1 MYIEVNTLL
10 IDGKGVAG
18 CLQAYNNNYYTQCD
32 YYIFLQLFVVNT
44 ATDSLLDIPRLR
56 LEGSAS
62 ISTSCGIHTI
72 GASEERRYLATGG
85 ADPTHLAIYGLP
97 EMQPLAIGEVGIL
110 CCA

>member
-1 MYIEVNTLL
+1 MARVWLGLQYIRIIIIIHSVIIT
-10 IDGKGVAG
+10 
-18 CLQAYNNNYYTQCD
+18 
-32 YYIFLQLFVVNT
+32 FLQLFVVNT
-44 ATDSLLDIPRLR
+44 ATDSLLDIPQLR

-85 ADPTHLAIYGLP
+85 EDPTHLAIYGLP